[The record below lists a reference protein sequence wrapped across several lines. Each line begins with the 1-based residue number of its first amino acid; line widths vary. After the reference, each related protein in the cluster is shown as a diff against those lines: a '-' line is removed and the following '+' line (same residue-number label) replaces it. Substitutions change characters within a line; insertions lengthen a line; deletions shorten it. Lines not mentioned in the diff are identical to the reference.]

1 MHKSNLVGS
10 LLLSSVVAAAVEAA
24 MAGLAMMIMSH
35 LVLLEQ

>member
-10 LLLSSVVAAAVEAA
+10 LLLSSVVAAAVEGA
-24 MAGLAMMIMSH
+24 MAGLAMMMSH